1 LIILG
6 FATENLSN
14 EWAKILPILDTDN
27 NGEISSD
34 EVDMRSDEAASE
46 TIEILNELRSNAQLI
61 SANINF
67 YIQLNPNTFSYY
79 EDQLGSVLGSISA
92 YLETARDTST
102 WINPSYSSSG
112 FSTVDFELA
121 MYKEVIA
128 FNTKLLTLLELGIG
142 GALIYKSRRSR
153 KLSNENSLKTK
164 RELVNVDEDLMK
176 MNIARQNIQTQID
189 ELTLK
194 LNDIREGRINIPVEI
209 EGQSNLEE
217 QIARLQMELTEL
229 SDVEIT
235 YGEESSESE
244 DFGGLA

>member
-1 LIILG
+1 MKQKRKGVPTNNTFIENSLKVAGVAILPFIVHLIILG

-92 YLETARDTST
+92 
-102 WINPSYSSSG
+102 
-112 FSTVDFELA
+112 
-121 MYKEVIA
+121 
-128 FNTKLLTLLELGIG
+128 
-142 GALIYKSRRSR
+142 
-153 KLSNENSLKTK
+153 
-164 RELVNVDEDLMK
+164 
-176 MNIARQNIQTQID
+176 
-189 ELTLK
+189 
-194 LNDIREGRINIPVEI
+194 
-209 EGQSNLEE
+209 
-217 QIARLQMELTEL
+217 
-229 SDVEIT
+229 
-235 YGEESSESE
+235 
-244 DFGGLA
+244 

>member
-1 LIILG
+1 
-6 FATENLSN
+6 
-14 EWAKILPILDTDN
+14 
-27 NGEISSD
+27 
-34 EVDMRSDEAASE
+34 
-46 TIEILNELRSNAQLI
+46 
-61 SANINF
+61 
-67 YIQLNPNTFSYY
+67 
-79 EDQLGSVLGSISA
+79 
-92 YLETARDTST
+92 
-102 WINPSYSSSG
+102 
-112 FSTVDFELA
+112 